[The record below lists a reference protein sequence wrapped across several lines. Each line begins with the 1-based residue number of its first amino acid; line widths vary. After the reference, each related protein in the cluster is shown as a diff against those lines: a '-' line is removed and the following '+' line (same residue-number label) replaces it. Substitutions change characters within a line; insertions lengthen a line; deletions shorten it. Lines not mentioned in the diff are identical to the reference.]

1 MSKTVRTVIKTAGA
15 GLTAKRG
22 GEFLNRETRGTR
34 EREKAETDLTAKNT
48 ENAKHSGIIN
58 RR

>member
-1 MSKTVRTVIKTAGA
+1 MGGRQGDLGKTN
-15 GLTAKRG
+15 LTAKRG